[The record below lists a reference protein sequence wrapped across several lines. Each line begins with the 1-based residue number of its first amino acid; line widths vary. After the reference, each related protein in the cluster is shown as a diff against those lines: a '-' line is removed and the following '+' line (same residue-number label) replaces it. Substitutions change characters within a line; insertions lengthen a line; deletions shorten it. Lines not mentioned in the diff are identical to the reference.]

1 MRHLTIRGRIVAIGA
16 AVIAVV
22 LVATSAHVYYSVQ
35 RALEDDLRAVM
46 ADRIEL
52 VTDVATAHAPEE
64 LPAAL
69 SRLGIRATVRTPDGE
84 SVDTTGIARVG
95 SNLPAADPGSF
106 PTFSE
111 TLALEDGTE
120 IEVRISR
127 AGVDQ
132 TLRRLRSLQT
142 ASAAAA
148 IAVAALLLA
157 IGSRAAL
164 SPTRKMAELARKI
177 ADGASDH
184 RLDIAH
190 PHTELGKTAHAFNDM
205 LDTLEAAIQ
214 RATDSDERTRR
225 FLADAAHQLRTPI
238 AGAHASAEGLLYAA
252 DTDEQQR
259 LLRNVLRET
268 DRAGHT
274 VSGLLTLARL
284 DRGHAPARRRTSLD
298 ALVAAEVER
307 AADHAPDLAVN
318 YTPPSGTVTAEVDAA
333 AITDALGNILD
344 NARRYAATR
353 IDVRLQ
359 PDGDSA
365 SIEVC
370 DDGPGIPAHRIAEAF
385 ERFSTLDAKS
395 GSGLGL
401 AIARA
406 TARSHGGDLTYE
418 DHTFVLSL
426 PLRTASISPQQERGA
441 GPNPS
446 PPQRGED
453 G

>member
-16 AVIAVV
+16 AVVAVV
-22 LVATSAHVYYSVQ
+22 LIATSAHVYYSVQ

-46 ADRIEL
+46 ADRLEL
-52 VTDVATAHAPEE
+52 VTEVSTTHSPED
-64 LPAAL
+64 LAAAL
-69 SRLGIRATVRTPDGE
+69 SRLGIRATVRMPDG
-84 SVDTTGIARVG
+84 SSFDTTGVARVG
-95 SNLPAADPGSF
+95 ANLPASGSESLA
-106 PTFSE
+106 TFSE

-132 TLRRLRSLQT
+132 TLRRLGSLQT
-142 ASAAAA
+142 FSALAAITVAAA
-148 IAVAALLLA
+148 LLA
-157 IGSRAAL
+157 IGSRVAL
-164 SPTRKMAELARKI
+164 TPTRKMAELARKI

-184 RLDIAH
+184 RLDVAH
-190 PHTELGKTAHAFNDM
+190 PRTELGRTSQAFNDM

-238 AGAHASAEGLLYAA
+238 AGAHASAEGLLYAS

-268 DRAGHT
+268 DRAGRT

-284 DRGHAPARRRTSLD
+284 DRGRPPASRPTSL
-298 ALVAAEVER
+298 AAIVAAEVER
-307 AADHAPDLAVN
+307 AADHAPDLAVSC
-318 YTPPSGTVTAEVDAA
+318 TLPSGTVTVEVNADAIVDA
-333 AITDALGNILD
+333 LSNVLD

-359 PDGDSA
+359 HDDDSA
-365 SIEVC
+365 SIEVS
-370 DDGPGIPAHRIAEAF
+370 DDGPGIPDSRVGEAF

-406 TARSHGGDLTYE
+406 IARAYGGDLAYE
-418 DHTFVLSL
+418 NNTFVMSL
-426 PLRTASISPQQERGA
+426 PLRARSTGPETA
-441 GPNPS
+441 
-446 PPQRGED
+446 
-453 G
+453 